1 MNYQFP
7 PDVDEKVREKMA
19 SGKYAS
25 EDELLRDALEALDVE
40 DEEIKAIQASLTELE
55 QGDPGVLLDEAF
67 GVIRRKYGAHS
78 DG

>member
-67 GVIRRKYGAHS
+67 SVIRRKYGAHS